1 MFYKR
6 DKGTNK
12 NARLSSQYEATHNR
26 NKNWMNQSGKDS
38 AFTAY
43 NSIRH
48 SIGKSVSS
56 SGNSSNFSK
65 INDFKTSVRDSKKEI
80 SGNLKETKELFSGS
94 FRMLKSSLKDTV
106 KTGKIYSKEREEEAS
121 KKGMKAFGFDMDEM
135 NFEDFDFG
143 DDEEVFD
150 TSPDDYSEDMEQDEL
165 PKKKRNKLIKNE
177 TNVIN
182 KSGLTPREAEIISSS
197 IVTSAN
203 SIIKVNM
210 AGFMKISDTYNYMN
224 TVSSDAYSNILDSFG
239 KLSNTLSE
247 VLQKKTITTVSGS
260 KSLTS
265 LSDLTKINFVTA
277 KSITGFLEGIKET
290 TSLFNQMAGPFL
302 YAAAANPLAYG
313 LKALMSS
320 GMKKSKHIGK
330 VRRLN
335 DRMSNLPMEIYMQL
349 QDGGNIRDLVNTDKR
364 FGRFLEKRGILD
376 SLDSDN
382 IKKIFDSKLLK
393 GSDIL
398 KSLKGLDTS
407 SKIDKGAAVGFDAET
422 HNTINTVIPGYL
434 AKLYATLTGK
444 RIYNDYD
451 TGRWNDQS
459 GSKKLIEQKRTKY
472 IEDNHIDLSRMFG
485 TKFKENKGEIMK
497 RVIDDNILSLEDLK
511 SKEDNYT
518 KEEYDNLKSIITED
532 LDSFR
537 IAIRKGALIN
547 SSYYRN
553 STLSASEKNMYNN
566 LFKDDDNIYK
576 SGEEKELRKLSKKLI
591 YNSQLLKGKME
602 ELEEAKSTASALQ
615 EEKALKEEEES
626 KAESTTESDEKSKK
640 EEKTPKE
647 DKDKSDKETKEDKK
661 KDKED
666 KKINA
671 ENDKKAKKS
680 SKEISES
687 LNEEKDSSDNPFDI
701 IDDIKDGAKHL
712 KESKWGKRLAES
724 RLGKGISKLKGKFTG
739 SGRLGRLGRLFS
751 KGSNKVGK
759 VFGKLAGKAGTLS
772 TVYDVLNG
780 EGDITDIADLGMD
793 AYESLKGKSFKDF
806 GKGVSTSSSKTL
818 DKAKDIATKGK
829 DIASKATVSGG
840 IDKAKGLFQSGVEG
854 AANARKGFGKT
865 LNKIGS
871 KVLGKEVGQGIL
883 KGGFRAA
890 ARTGLKAFG
899 PLGIGASLLLSG
911 PEIVDTI
918 KNPWESI
925 KDPLGTIGSLFGF
938 NDHPAKRNA
947 EARARGEEPES
958 ITKKVFTAPLKWLGI
973 MDDKDKKKNI
983 AKASGDEDDN
993 KKEESTAET
1002 SKDGNE
1008 KIDTDAA
1015 NRFTS
1020 KLGGTAQ
1027 ATATTGGL
1035 LSLMSSGNTE
1045 LKVNLDGDEKSKD
1058 DKDKDGKDKE
1068 KSKEEK
1074 LNSVFSTLWKFTP
1087 MGMLGMKPPVVA
1099 GSTAKSSD
1107 KKDQE
1112 EYDGDGPSWLSDD
1125 SEETYADVMNG
1136 ESLGDMTSELGEQ
1149 NVNMDSQAIMSNP
1162 GLIVNRLL
1170 MMSPLG
1176 MFMGLGKDKTDQ
1188 IFKSNTMKLAE
1199 KDPKQFARVMFANTT
1214 IGSMYNLA
1222 EPSNLALSALS
1233 TGMLDIFAPI
1243 DDFTDNQDI
1252 MRDTTNFKGDKGT
1265 TMTIRDMNGDSKATT
1280 TSSSS
1285 SAGGG
1290 DDKDKKDGKSTAKPS
1305 GEAKTNQTATGGST
1319 APSKTTSSSPTATSS
1334 AKSVYTG
1341 EKFERQPLPDFEKQ
1355 AKTVIGDD
1363 VSKMDKIAKKIFEIR
1378 NRPDPR
1384 KDKILNA
1391 VKDLTKKMIDES
1403 KAHAD
1408 PLTGYDYEAYLIL
1421 KDILEVVENIGR
1433 DVVNINTSFDTV
1445 TTKLKTKT
1453 TKIVKNNSIRKVINK
1468 TIEGKISE
1476 QTATV

>member
-6 DKGTNK
+6 NKGTNK

-38 AFTAY
+38 TFTAY
-43 NSIRH
+43 NNIRH

-94 FRMLKSSLKDTV
+94 FKMLKSSLKDTV

-451 TGRWNDQS
+451 TGRWNDQA

-485 TKFKENKGEIMK
+485 TKFKENKGEMMK

-661 KDKED
+661 KAKED

-701 IDDIKDGAKHL
+701 VDDIKDGAKHL
-712 KESKWGKRLAES
+712 KESKWGKKLAES

-759 VFGKLAGKAGTLS
+759 AFGKLAGKAGTLS

-1058 DKDKDGKDKE
+1058 DKDKDDKDKE

-1305 GEAKTNQTATGGST
+1305 GEAKSNQTATGGST
-1319 APSKTTSSSPTATSS
+1319 TPNKTTSSSPTATSS

>member
-94 FRMLKSSLKDTV
+94 FKMLKSSLKDTV

-407 SKIDKGAAVGFDAET
+407 SKIDKGTAVGFDAET

-451 TGRWNDQS
+451 TGRWNDQA

-661 KDKED
+661 KAKED

-701 IDDIKDGAKHL
+701 VDDIKDGAKHL
-712 KESKWGKRLAES
+712 KESKWGKKLAES

-759 VFGKLAGKAGTLS
+759 AFGKLAGKAGTLS

-1058 DKDKDGKDKE
+1058 DKDKDDKDKE

-1136 ESLGDMTSELGEQ
+1136 ESLGDMTSDLGEQ

-1265 TMTIRDMNGDSKATT
+1265 TMTIRDMNGDSKVTT

-1305 GEAKTNQTATGGST
+1305 GEAKSNQTATGGST
-1319 APSKTTSSSPTATSS
+1319 TPNKTTSSSPTATSS